1 MSLHDI
7 FPKGYVTAR
16 SRVEAF
22 LKTCPGVFRGP
33 TEAAVMKAARDA
45 FGPSMPLNQFEAALR
60 SCGFTADASR
70 RSYDEEGKPGKFVVM
85 LRLPE
90 KPRSGQ

>member
-1 MSLHDI
+1 MSLPDI
-7 FPKGYVTAR
+7 FPKGHVTAR
-16 SRVEAF
+16 SRVEAW

-45 FGPSMPLNQFEAALR
+45 LSPAMPLIEFEAALR

-70 RSYDEEGKPGKFVVM
+70 RSYDAEGKPGKFVVM

-90 KPRSGQ
+90 KPRGAR